1 MSVARVILVHLRR
14 PDRSNPKE
22 RRDDPFFEFGSF
34 GCTGCHKKNLMN
46 PKRAQELDGVRVGFA
61 QGGKDGFRLVHL
73 TPPVRVVTYHDR
85 CELIWE
91 PAEMPFKYSAAPIL
105 VDNDGHSDF
114 PALLQLLHG
123 VDRQTW
129 LARFSSAFRSRRSP
143 LERAIAD
150 NICRVY
156 DRRRKA
162 AANGDQFA
170 QTYVDALPYAPN
182 AVDHKRGETLMEL
195 QAQLRNRSHT
205 GIRRSRFPLRKEP
218 SAPINASCS
227 KNSSRKKHRLSGKG
241 CV

>member
-14 PDRSNPKE
+14 PNRSNPKE

-46 PKRAQELDGVRVGFA
+46 PKRAEELDGVRLGFA

-73 TPPVRVVTYHDR
+73 TPPVRVVKYADC

-91 PAEMPFKYSAAPIL
+91 PAEMPFRYSAAPLL
-105 VDNDGHSDF
+105 VDNEGRSDF
-114 PALLQLLHG
+114 SAILQALHG
-123 VDRQTW
+123 VDRPTW
-129 LARFSSAFRSRRSP
+129 PARFSSAFRSRRVP
-143 LERAIAD
+143 LEKAIAD

-162 AANGDQFA
+162 AAQRDQLA

-182 AVDHKRGETLMEL
+182 TVDTKRGETLMGL
-195 QAQLRNRSHT
+195 RAQLRNRSHT
-205 GIRRSRFPLRKEP
+205 GMRCSRSPLPNKP
-218 SAPINASCS
+218 
-227 KNSSRKKHRLSGKG
+227 
-241 CV
+241 

>member
-14 PDRSNPKE
+14 PNRSNPKE

-46 PKRAQELDGVRVGFA
+46 PKRAEVLDGVRLGFA
-61 QGGKDGFRLVHL
+61 QGGKDGCRLVHL

-91 PAEMPFKYSAAPIL
+91 PVEMPFKYSAAPIL
-105 VDNDGHSDF
+105 VDNEGNSDF
-114 PALLQLLHG
+114 PALLQSLHG
-123 VDRQTW
+123 VDRATW

-143 LERAIAD
+143 LEPAIAD

-156 DRRRKA
+156 DRRRRA
-162 AANGDQFA
+162 AAQRDQLA
-170 QTYVDALPYAPN
+170 RTYVDALPYAPN
-182 AVDHKRGETLMEL
+182 TVDPNRHETLMGL
-195 QAQLRNRSHT
+195 RAQLCKRSHI
-205 GIRRSRFPLRKEP
+205 GMRCSRSALRKKLI
-218 SAPINASCS
+218 APIKATCNNS
-227 KNSSRKKHRLSGKG
+227 SSRKKRRLIGKG